1 MASPF
6 KGYLLKAVDTNEIFP
21 EKYIVFE
28 SWDTNP
34 NQREEVKAYRED
46 YSRALHRV
54 TANGEM
60 STIKFKVRDNL
71 HLVDKIK
78 IQDFFYR
85 AESDHKQR
93 NIRIE
98 FWNDDTNSYTEGI
111 FYRPNPKFTIKRH
124 TNDDIIYKEMEIELI
139 QAEAV

>member
-46 YSRALHRV
+46 YSRTLHRI

-71 HLVDKIK
+71 HLADKMK
-78 IQDFFYR
+78 IQNFFYR